1 MKSRRDNNKMTI
13 ILITLIIFTLM
24 FSIFSILYYHRLWN
38 PILLCTTML
47 LLGIILALD
56 NCSPKDMEV
65 AMFWILIGETFLL
78 SSFFIMQIF
87 FNKRTTKEEVSNITY
102 NLSILKKLI
111 SVNIVVSILG
121 LLVNTYSV
129 MQIAPSFR
137 DIFVNSTYIRY
148 LYLQRSSGAFITI
161 LGLLLTLNFFV
172 TFIYFPIA
180 LQNGIKR
187 TVPKLIFVLAIRLSS
202 SLITM
207 SKEAFL
213 IDIIYFVSAYM
224 IIIKSKKEEFNF
236 YKKYGVVF
244 GFLIVLLLV
253 VISFQRNYIG
263 GGRYAGYG
271 DAIIGTLRTYISVS
285 IEAFGKLLNLKSIT
299 FTDGSLCFRPIFN
312 ILSYLGVGTRV
323 SIIQDALTNIVN
335 VNVYTAFGNMYR
347 DFSFAG
353 IIILSTVFG
362 GFLGAIYNTKHKY
375 KSSHIVINSI
385 IIMTMFFI
393 YYDLKIIQ
401 TIYVFVMVYAVIVD
415 KIIAN
420 KLYIKHV

>member
-1 MKSRRDNNKMTI
+1 MTI

-47 LLGIILALD
+47 LLGIILAFD
-56 NCSPKDMEV
+56 NSSPKDMEV

-137 DIFVNSTYIRY
+137 DIFANSTYVRY
-148 LYLQRSSGAFITI
+148 LYLQRSGGAFITI

-312 ILSYLGVGTRV
+312 ILSYLGAGTRV
-323 SIIQDALTNIVN
+323 SVIQDALTNIVN

-347 DFSFAG
+347 DFSFVG

>member
-47 LLGIILALD
+47 LLGIILAFD

-137 DIFVNSTYIRY
+137 DIFVNSTYVRC

-207 SKEAFL
+207 SKQAFL

-224 IIIKSKKEEFNF
+224 III
-236 YKKYGVVF
+236 
-244 GFLIVLLLV
+244 
-253 VISFQRNYIG
+253 
-263 GGRYAGYG
+263 
-271 DAIIGTLRTYISVS
+271 
-285 IEAFGKLLNLKSIT
+285 
-299 FTDGSLCFRPIFN
+299 
-312 ILSYLGVGTRV
+312 
-323 SIIQDALTNIVN
+323 
-335 VNVYTAFGNMYR
+335 
-347 DFSFAG
+347 
-353 IIILSTVFG
+353 
-362 GFLGAIYNTKHKY
+362 
-375 KSSHIVINSI
+375 
-385 IIMTMFFI
+385 
-393 YYDLKIIQ
+393 
-401 TIYVFVMVYAVIVD
+401 
-415 KIIAN
+415 
-420 KLYIKHV
+420 

>member
-47 LLGIILALD
+47 LLGIILAFD
-56 NCSPKDMEV
+56 NSSPKDMEV

-137 DIFVNSTYIRY
+137 DIFANSTYVRY
-148 LYLQRSSGAFITI
+148 LYLQRSGGAFITI

-312 ILSYLGVGTRV
+312 ILSYLGAGTRV
-323 SIIQDALTNIVN
+323 SVIQDALTNIVN

-347 DFSFAG
+347 DFSFVG